1 MYEQKLAI
9 RYWAEDDRPREKM
22 ILKGRNALSDAELI
36 AILIGTG
43 SGSKSAVDLG
53 RELLALSNG
62 DLHDFGKLRLVD
74 LQKVKGIGVSKAV
87 SILAALELGRR
98 RKENEPI
105 KKLAINTAQTAF
117 ELLLPYFIDLTHEEF
132 YVVYLNRSNHVIKII
147 QISVGG
153 TTGTYVEPRF
163 IYKYAIEFQATAIIL
178 SHNHPSGTLR
188 PSVQDIELTKRI
200 KKLGDLIEIPVLDH
214 VIITDNG
221 YFSFN
226 ENKLL

>member
-22 ILKGRNALSDAELI
+22 MLKGKNALSDAELI

-74 LQKVKGIGVSKAV
+74 LQKVKGIGASKAI
-87 SILAALELGRR
+87 SIMAALELGRR

-105 KKLAINTAQTAF
+105 KKLQINSAKTAF
-117 ELLLPYFIDLTHEEF
+117 DLLLPYYIDLTHEEF
-132 YVVYLNRSNHVIKII
+132 YVIYLNRSNHVLKIT

-153 TTGTYVEPRF
+153 TSGTYVEPRM
-163 IYKYAIEFQATAIIL
+163 IYKFAIEYQATALIL

-226 ENKLL
+226 ESKLL

>member
-22 ILKGRNALSDAELI
+22 MLKGKNALSDAELI

-74 LQKVKGIGVSKAV
+74 LQKVKGIGASKAI

-105 KKLAINTAQTAF
+105 KKLQINSAKTAF
-117 ELLLPYFIDLTHEEF
+117 DLLLPYYIDLTHEEF
-132 YVVYLNRSNHVIKII
+132 YVIYLNRSNHALKIT

-153 TTGTYVEPRF
+153 TSGTYVEPRM
-163 IYKYAIEFQATAIIL
+163 IYKFAIEYQATALIL

-200 KKLGDLIEIPVLDH
+200 KKLGELIEIPVLDH

-226 ENKLL
+226 ESKLL